1 MKPLFLLGAI
11 ISVFLMGGCS
21 QMAVLDPKGP
31 VAAQQKDLILLSIV
45 FMLLIIVVVFVLF
58 SIIVIK
64 FRERKDNLGQEPPE
78 IEGSKFLEIIWTI
91 IPIII
96 VIALSIPT
104 VRTIYSLEEPP
115 ADSKDKK
122 PLVVYATS
130 VDWKY
135 IFSYPEQNIETVNYI
150 HIPTDRPIQFRLTSA
165 DTMASF
171 WIPQLGGQKYNMSG
185 MEMKL
190 YLQADEPG
198 VYEGRNA
205 NYTGEGFTNMR
216 FKVTAES
223 QGDFDKWAKQQKSA
237 PKITEKEYEKLMLP
251 GNSKP
256 MTFSGTH
263 YTFVD
268 NAKDPEYALNVR
280 KKYGIDYQENSA
292 KPRQEEKKDTGDEL
306 NKK

>member
-1 MKPLFLLGAI
+1 
-11 ISVFLMGGCS
+11 
-21 QMAVLDPKGP
+21 MAVLDPKGP

>member
-1 MKPLFLLGAI
+1 MSVFLLG
-11 ISVFLMGGCS
+11 GCKP
-21 QMAVLDPKGP
+21 MVVLDPKGP
-31 VAAQQKDLILLSIV
+31 VAAQQRDLILLSIV

-58 SIIVIK
+58 TLIVIK
-64 FRERKDNLGQEPPE
+64 FRERKSNLGQEPPE
-78 IEGSKFLEIIWTI
+78 MEGSKFLEIMWTV
-91 IPIII
+91 IPVII

-115 ADSKDKK
+115 AESKDKK
-122 PLVVYATS
+122 PLVIYATS

-135 IFSYPEQNIETVNYI
+135 IFSYPEENIETVNYI
-150 HIPTDRPIQFRLTSA
+150 HIPVDRPIQFRLTSA

-190 YLQADEPG
+190 YLEADEPG
-198 VYEGRNA
+198 IYKGRNA
-205 NYTGEGFTNMR
+205 NFTGEGFNNMR
-216 FKVTAES
+216 FDVHAES
-223 QGDFDKWAKQQKSA
+223 EQKFKQWAEKQKSA
-237 PKITEKEYEKLMLP
+237 PKLTEKQFEKLMLP
-251 GNSKP
+251 GPVDKP

-263 YTFVD
+263 YQWVD
-268 NAKDPEYALNVR
+268 IAKDPEYALNVR

-306 NKK
+306 NK